1 MDPESPSTRYRRDSA
16 QVIFNEATRSVE
28 PACGDR
34 GPQRVTTS
42 IPAGAVNISQC
53 IRSLTILALAIG
65 YPGTAPPKGRI
76 VLQISTRRPLPRAT
90 DARTASSPLDSSD
103 HVVAQGPD
111 TIFLRRARLV
121 LADLE
126 LAPAVASE
134 CGGAEEIEE
143 GNPPCIQFGKAP
155 QVIDL
160 PLDRL
165 ILRLAA
171 RAAPATD
178 YRLLQIVIYR
188 PVVERDARFIR
199 ANPEFAGVSVRVEG
213 TYSASGRRREFAF
226 YSDFTEPENRVLNPS
241 VSLRARDS
249 VHITLR
255 ADIAKWFLNDGGT
268 ALVDPMSG
276 TPGGPNE
283 LLIKDRIRTSFRIFH
298 DEDSDGLDDNEPNG
312 GRPVRA
318 APDSR

>member
-1 MDPESPSTRYRRDSA
+1 
-16 QVIFNEATRSVE
+16 
-28 PACGDR
+28 
-34 GPQRVTTS
+34 
-42 IPAGAVNISQC
+42 VNIPQY
-53 IRSLTILALAIG
+53 IGSLTILVLAVG
-65 YPGTAPPKGRI
+65 YPGTAPPRGRI
-76 VLQISTRRPLPRAT
+76 VLQISTRPPLPRAV
-90 DARTASSPLDSSD
+90 DAQAVSSLDSSGR
-103 HVVAQGPD
+103 VVAQGPD

-143 GNPPCIQFGKAP
+143 GNPPCIQLGKAP

-160 PLDRL
+160 PLDRP

-178 YRLLQIVIYR
+178 YRMLQIVIYR
-188 PVVERDARFIR
+188 PVVKRDARFIR

-213 TYSASGRRREFAF
+213 TYSAGGRRREFAF
-226 YSDFTEPENRVLNPS
+226 NSDLTEPENRVLNPS
-241 VSLRARDS
+241 VSLRAGDS

-255 ADIAKWFLNDGGT
+255 ADIATWFRNGGGT

-276 TPGGPNE
+276 NPGGPNE
-283 LLIKDRIRTSFRIFH
+283 SLIKDHIRTSFKIFH
-298 DEDSDGLDDNEPNG
+298 DEDGDGLDDDSEPSG